1 MKAIKCTCGQTLT
14 GLCGPIRMWALAPS
28 QAEDK
33 ADRGGVPSR
42 SVIRSSW
49 EEEELLKKPKKQR
62 IVFFHGLTC

>member
-1 MKAIKCTCGQTLT
+1 MKMITCTCGQTLT

-28 QAEDK
+28 QADDK

-49 EEEELLKKPKKQR
+49 GKEAVRKR
-62 IVFFHGLTC
+62 FFF

>member
-1 MKAIKCTCGQTLT
+1 MSLWEKLT

-28 QAEDK
+28 QADDR

-49 EEEELLKKPKKQR
+49 RDQTVGKK
-62 IVFFHGLTC
+62 VFFFF